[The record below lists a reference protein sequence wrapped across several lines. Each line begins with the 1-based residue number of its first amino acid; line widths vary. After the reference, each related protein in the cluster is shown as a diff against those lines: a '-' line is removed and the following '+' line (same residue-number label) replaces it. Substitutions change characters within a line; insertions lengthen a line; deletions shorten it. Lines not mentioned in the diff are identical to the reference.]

1 MDYRISDRVV
11 SENRSDFL
19 TGLVAGAFMG
29 GVVGGVLGAVLTQQ
43 LAPGKSKASRRR
55 RAKSRRSRRDTTRRL
70 AASVDSQELL
80 NEVRQDADLAIAEA
94 RRSLEDKISQLNAA
108 IEDTRA
114 NFLAAG
120 EQHNGSATE
129 LQDADAG

>member
-1 MDYRISDRVV
+1 M

-43 LAPGKSKASRRR
+43 LAPGKSKATRRR
-55 RAKSRRSRRDTTRRL
+55 RSTKSRRSRRDATRRRL

-114 NFLAAG
+114 NFLATD
-120 EQHNGSATE
+120 EPHNGSTTE
-129 LQDADAG
+129 LQDAG

>member
-1 MDYRISDRVV
+1 M
-11 SENRSDFL
+11 SENRSDFF

-43 LAPGKSKASRRR
+43 LAPGKSKSSRR
-55 RAKSRRSRRDTTRRL
+55 RAKSRRSRRTPPRSL

-80 NEVRQDADLAIAEA
+80 DEVRQDADLAIAEA

-114 NFLAAG
+114 NFLATG
-120 EQHNGSATE
+120 EQQNGSATE
-129 LQDADAG
+129 LQD

>member
-1 MDYRISDRVV
+1 M
-11 SENRSDFL
+11 SENRSDFF

-43 LAPGKSKASRRR
+43 LAPGKSKSSRRR
-55 RAKSRRSRRDTTRRL
+55 EKSRRARRSTTRRL
-70 AASVDSQELL
+70 AATVDSQELL
-80 NEVRQDADLAIAEA
+80 DEVRQDADLAIAEA

-114 NFLAAG
+114 NFLTTDEA
-120 EQHNGSATE
+120 HNGSATE
-129 LQDADAG
+129 LQDAG